1 MAKSRLKNFAVFAG
15 IGIQMGALIYG
26 GSWLG
31 EWLDDKYDSTE
42 PFYATWVTLAAVFL
56 AIASVILQV
65 IKFSNKKS

>member
-1 MAKSRLKNFAVFAG
+1 MAKSRLKNFAVFSG
-15 IGIQMGALIYG
+15 IGLQMGVLIYG

-31 EWLDDKYDSTE
+31 EWLDIKYASPE

-56 AIASVILQV
+56 AITGVIFQV